1 MIVSFPS
8 VGRTNKR
15 PDAIAFCRPAG
26 KGGPGLG
33 GDAFSGLTV
42 SAATVA
48 GRRAGSV
55 ARLALSL
62 SLGATSSSSFIFFGS
77 GGVSSTMLDVV
88 LVRLVE
94 SSESLLELDSLLL
107 TNEVDDEDGGLC

>member
-1 MIVSFPS
+1 M
-8 VGRTNKR
+8 
-15 PDAIAFCRPAG
+15 
-26 KGGPGLG
+26 
-33 GDAFSGLTV
+33 
-42 SAATVA
+42 A

-94 SSESLLELDSLLL
+94 SSESLLEFDSLLL